1 MKKQSSVLAVAAGAH
16 IAQNVLGS
24 RLVKS
29 VGFKQ
34 NTAKSFL
41 SGATARVGRSG
52 TLAETAKS
60 MGYGVAAPEAVIAQ
74 NRAYESGQKVYRK
87 LRTNGVD
94 INKMSKRDLAL
105 ARMELRGKHSTVDY
119 HLKKKGVNNPLINT
133 LRSQVSPGIRQ
144 NITRENTHSSHLKE
158 VLNKPM
164 GNKLPHSGKAVA
176 TANVAAA
183 AVEPVAGAFNGAKY
197 ALESKAVAK
206 TRFGKW
212 ADKKFVSDPLKN
224 AYEQGR
230 KGIERNSLKDAAHKY
245 LVNGAVGEGI
255 QGAHKAGLQARS
267 DALAASAR
275 QLKAPKK
282 V

>member
-1 MKKQSSVLAVAAGAH
+1 
-16 IAQNVLGS
+16 
-24 RLVKS
+24 
-29 VGFKQ
+29 
-34 NTAKSFL
+34 
-41 SGATARVGRSG
+41 
-52 TLAETAKS
+52 
-60 MGYGVAAPEAVIAQ
+60 
-74 NRAYESGQKVYRK
+74 
-87 LRTNGVD
+87 
-94 INKMSKRDLAL
+94 
-105 ARMELRGKHSTVDY
+105 
-119 HLKKKGVNNPLINT
+119 
-133 LRSQVSPGIRQ
+133 
-144 NITRENTHSSHLKE
+144 
-158 VLNKPM
+158 M

-176 TANVAAA
+176 AANVATA

-224 AYEQGR
+224 AYEQGK
-230 KGIERNSLKDAAHKY
+230 KGIERNPIKDAAHKY